1 MVLRTVGASSLC
13 TSERDS
19 IGARLQISSQP
30 GARYS
35 RRNLGAADRTELAR
49 VNTNRRR
56 ISVLCIDDHH
66 VVRQGIALLLSLEPD
81 LEVVATATSEKEAL
95 TEFRRHQPDVTL
107 LDLELGSTERPGGAS
122 RHSHR
127 EFSAP
132 EVIILTIHDEAD
144 NIAAALRSG
153 AATYLLKDTFAG
165 DLVRIIR
172 EVHAGGRPLPPE
184 IAGRLASSMGQQ
196 TLTLREVAVLEL
208 AAQGLRNKEI
218 AATLG
223 IAELTAQ
230 YYIRNILTKL
240 KVNDRTA
247 AVTAGLRR
255 GIIRLD

>member
-1 MVLRTVGASSLC
+1 VT
-13 TSERDS
+13 TDKH
-19 IGARLQISSQP
+19 
-30 GARYS
+30 
-35 RRNLGAADRTELAR
+35 
-49 VNTNRRR
+49 R

-81 LEVVATATSEKEAL
+81 LEVVATATSEREAL

-107 LDLELGSTERPGGAS
+107 LDLELGSMSGLEVLRAI
-122 RHSHR
+122 RAENAR
-127 EFSAP
+127 AR
-132 EVIILTIHDEAD
+132 VIILTIHDEAD
-144 NIAAALRSG
+144 NITTALRSG

-172 EVHAGGRPLPPE
+172 EVHAGARPLPPD
-184 IAGRLASSMGQQ
+184 IAGRLASSMGQP

-230 YYIRNILTKL
+230 THMRNILTKL
-240 KVNDRTA
+240 SVNDRTA